1 MINGASKIRSPGWR
15 CLGTNSHRGFV
26 VLLGTAPSREV
37 VQVSKL
43 GWAAFRERRN
53 ELVAV
58 EELPEHE
65 LQQKK
70 EEEKRKAGIETA

>member
-1 MINGASKIRSPGWR
+1 
-15 CLGTNSHRGFV
+15 
-26 VLLGTAPSREV
+26 V

-70 EEEKRKAGIETA
+70 EEEKLKAGIETA